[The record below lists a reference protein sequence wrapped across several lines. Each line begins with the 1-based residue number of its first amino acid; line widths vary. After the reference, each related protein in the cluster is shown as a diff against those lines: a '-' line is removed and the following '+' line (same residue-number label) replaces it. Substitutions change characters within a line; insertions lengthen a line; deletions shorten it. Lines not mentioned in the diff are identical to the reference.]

1 MLYLLQRDVSR
12 ERRDD
17 GIDVCDTFFVKRLI
31 DLQKDTSGPK
41 RYATAA
47 NYAWLREKG
56 QELATGV
63 LEMLVTIA
71 NIGDDHWIAL
81 ILDFKASRIL
91 VDSSSH
97 RKTFYDTL
105 PSNNTPA
112 GWPFLW
118 DLGLDC
124 TCSLSLPGK
133 IFSGGFSICRR

>member
-47 NYAWLREKG
+47 NYAW
-56 QELATGV
+56 
-63 LEMLVTIA
+63 
-71 NIGDDHWIAL
+71 IGDDHWIAL
-81 ILDFKASRIL
+81 ILDFKA
-91 VDSSSH
+91 
-97 RKTFYDTL
+97 
-105 PSNNTPA
+105 SNNTPA